1 MTKSEFLAQEN
12 VPEFIKAIVSSGIV
26 SWAFFTQ
33 QPLPSPFVCITVVL
47 ICLIG
52 GVCDVIK
59 KKGRKDNERKNDDSL

>member
-1 MTKSEFLAQEN
+1 M
-12 VPEFIKAIVSSGIV
+12 IIVGI
-26 SWAFFTQ
+26 
-33 QPLPSPFVCITVVL
+33 VCITVVL